1 MEFTPQFQRELV
13 VLLLQDPTVYNLY
26 LDIWRPSYFDEVA
39 HRNIVDAFLAIR
51 THGEHPTKTSVT
63 QQLLNG
69 TDRKKPMPMDKEAEL
84 EELEALYKAIP
95 QNKNTGQKETKVTDY
110 SLEIVRQFAKTQA
123 VVSSLG
129 AAIECVQSGEPEK
142 ALSLIATACQVG
154 SPTEEELENVINDL
168 AEGSD

>member
-95 QNKNTGQKETKVTDY
+95 QNKNY

-129 AAIECVQSGEPEK
+129 AAIECVQSREPEK